1 MVLTVSAMS
10 TVRKTALRLLL
21 PAAFIFWLP
30 APAAEVLIVDQN
42 GGGDFTGIQSALD
55 AAQDGDTVLVM
66 PGVYRGVRFNR
77 LFRRSDPESPL
88 LKNLAL
94 VSAFGPGQTV
104 IRGGVRFLNGESS
117 RSVVRGFTLDGDMGS
132 GRAYFGIVATRGA
145 SPVIERCVIR
155 NFERFGVACGD
166 RFGGAITLIDCV
178 FSGNGW
184 ERESRLGG
192 AIGATGCEVTLTN
205 CIMVDNVGPNGAAVY
220 AVYSSVSMVNCL
232 VAGNRG
238 VPPGLGA
245 ALYFAHSAGLLRNC
259 TIANNRSF
267 NVCYFWQYD
276 GRLGGIDLSRYYG
289 NASDVVLEN
298 CIIWDNQEISLWVAP
313 NCKVN
318 LINCCIND
326 REVLQDPTAVVEVQ
340 GLINANPLFVDSEAG
355 DFRLRPDSP
364 LIDRG
369 AELELPDTDLEGNPR
384 VCRNAPDIGAY
395 EYCGAENSE
404 PALQFLRGDANAD
417 GDIDIGD
424 AISLLQFAFVG
435 GPEPYCLDAADG
447 NDDGKINLADV
458 VAIFAYLFGEPPL
471 SATISGRCSTDRTED
486 ILDCRS
492 YEEACGDV
500 VEWIP
505 GAFPEPIMRPG
516 QMRCPPGLQE

>member
-238 VPPGLGA
+238 VRP
-245 ALYFAHSAGLLRNC
+245 
-259 TIANNRSF
+259 
-267 NVCYFWQYD
+267 
-276 GRLGGIDLSRYYG
+276 
-289 NASDVVLEN
+289 
-298 CIIWDNQEISLWVAP
+298 
-313 NCKVN
+313 
-318 LINCCIND
+318 
-326 REVLQDPTAVVEVQ
+326 
-340 GLINANPLFVDSEAG
+340 GLINADPLFVDSEAG
-355 DFRLRPDSP
+355 DFRLRSDSP

-369 AELELPDTDLEGNPR
+369 AESELPDTDLEGNPR

-395 EYCGAENSE
+395 EYCGTENPE

-435 GPEPYCLDAADG
+435 GPEPRCLDAANG
-447 NDDGKINLADV
+447 NDDGKINPADA

-516 QMRCPPGLQE
+516 QMRCPPGLRE